1 MTESVLFVD
10 DETLIL
16 DYLRIL
22 FAGEGVRILFA
33 NNGAQA
39 LEIAGRERIS
49 VLVADYRLPVMNGM
63 DLVRLV
69 RERSTDTVPI
79 IMSGYSEFPA
89 LRDHVHRER
98 IFRIIPK
105 PWKGVEMVTAVRE
118 AIAESRELRGRKGA
132 EGISEH
138 PKACAG

>member
-1 MTESVLFVD
+1 MTESILFVD

-33 NNGAQA
+33 NDGAQA
-39 LEIAGRERIS
+39 LEIAKRERIS

-69 RERSTDTVPI
+69 RASSAETVPI
-79 IMSGYSEFPA
+79 IMSGYAEFPTV
-89 LRDHVHRER
+89 RDHVHRER
-98 IFRIIPK
+98 IFRVIPK

-118 AIAESRELRGRKGA
+118 AIAKSRELRGRKDM
-132 EGISEH
+132 EGIS
-138 PKACAG
+138 